1 MPRKWKQ
8 PSTDAGRADIIP
20 TGTYSIDWLRSSL
33 GLGYYFLR
41 QEIREGRLRS
51 VRLGKNQFVQG
62 KWWIEWLHARARPPR
77 GKQTERLPTG
87 RRGDGRGS
95 DQLTAA

>member
-62 KWWIEWLHARARPPR
+62 KWWLDWMHACEATQREGNGAAAPKPPR
-77 GKQTERLPTG
+77 RRKGK
-87 RRGDGRGS
+87 
-95 DQLTAA
+95 